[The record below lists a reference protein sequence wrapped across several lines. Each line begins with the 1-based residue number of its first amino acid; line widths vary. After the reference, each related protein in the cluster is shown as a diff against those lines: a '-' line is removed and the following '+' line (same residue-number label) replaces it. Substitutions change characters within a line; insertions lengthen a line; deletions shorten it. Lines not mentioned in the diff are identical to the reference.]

1 VNAWT
6 APDGAVVTIRPI
18 RAADLEL
25 EREFVTGLSP
35 VTGYHRLM
43 STRTPS
49 SDELRRF
56 TDIDPRREVALI
68 ATTTVDGR
76 ERQVGV
82 ARYVK
87 DEGKPGEAE
96 FAIVLADAWQGR
108 GLGRRLLEAL
118 ISAGEQDGVRRLVG
132 TTLSENEGMLRLARR
147 LGFSVA
153 LNPESASVTDVT
165 LELDAT
171 KPALMRP
178 RAHRR

>member
-1 VNAWT
+1 MNAWT
-6 APDGAVVTIRPI
+6 APEGAVVTIRPI

-49 SDELRRF
+49 PAELRRF
-56 TDIDPRREVALI
+56 TNIDPRREVALI

-87 DEGKPGEAE
+87 DESKPDEAE
-96 FAIVLADAWQGR
+96 FAIVLADAWQRR
-108 GLGRRLLEAL
+108 GLGRRLLASL
-118 ISAGEQDGVRRLVG
+118 IDVAKRDGVRRLVG
-132 TTLSENEGMLRLARR
+132 TTLSDNEGMLRLARR
-147 LGFSVA
+147 LGFSLA
-153 LNPESASVTDVT
+153 RNRGSASITDVS
-165 LELDAT
+165 LELARMDANQ
-171 KPALMRP
+171 
-178 RAHRR
+178 

>member
-18 RAADLEL
+18 RPADFEL
-25 EREFVTGLSP
+25 EREFVNALSP
-35 VTGYHRLM
+35 LTGYQRLM

-49 SDELRRF
+49 FEELRRF
-56 TDIDPRREVALI
+56 TDVDPSREVALI
-68 ATTTVDGR
+68 ATTELGGR

-87 DEGKPGEAE
+87 DEVRPGEAE
-96 FAIVLADAWQGR
+96 FAIVLSDAWQRR
-108 GLGRRLLEAL
+108 GLGRALLAAL
-118 ISAGEQDGVRRLVG
+118 IKEARREHLRRLVG

-153 LNPESASVTDVT
+153 LNPESALVTDVT
-165 LELDAT
+165 LELAGT
-171 KPALMRP
+171 PLP
-178 RAHRR
+178 

>member
-1 VNAWT
+1 MSAWT

-49 SDELRRF
+49 LAELRRF
-56 TDIDPRREVALI
+56 TNIDPRREVAVI

-87 DEGKPGEAE
+87 DESKPDEAE
-96 FAIVLADAWQGR
+96 FAIVLADAWQRR
-108 GLGRRLLEAL
+108 GLGRRLLASL
-118 ISAGEQDGVRRLVG
+118 IDVAKRDGVRRLVG
-132 TTLSENEGMLRLARR
+132 TTLSDNEGMLRLARR
-147 LGFSVA
+147 LGFSLA
-153 LNPESASVTDVT
+153 RNRGSASITDVS
-165 LELDAT
+165 LELARMDANQ
-171 KPALMRP
+171 
-178 RAHRR
+178 